1 MGQDAGDLHFTEATL
16 GVAGYRVD
24 LAGLPIDWNSIP
36 HLVDLAVR
44 LREVAGLA
52 TPEDAER
59 ALGRVQDRA
68 GALIEAERARL
79 RTRLEE
85 ALEGVTDQAREALRE
100 RLERLGL

>member
-1 MGQDAGDLHFTEATL
+1 
-16 GVAGYRVD
+16 VD